1 MNKKKLVKVN
11 KFFMWVSLLSRKFLF
26 LFLSIFLFFLSGSF
40 FSHSF
45 SSSQKPLAN
54 QVSAIDESRKLDAFW
69 SKIKVVL
76 KTPTFEY
83 LQDFSI
89 SIGEK
94 GSFNLKEL
102 FAAAKDDT
110 QYEKKGSELPA
121 PARRALQD
129 LINAKLQP
137 EDVLAVFQKWEKNL
151 DNLWK
156 GLKEELKNPEHTNPS
171 NSLVQI
177 YGKDYDISSLL
188 TAVRTQSAASGSD
201 LGVNA
206 KDELF
211 KLFGVFDS
219 FWKESKKHLRDYSI
233 DGVLLNF
240 SNKGSHNLDELF
252 QIAKSSLPWDS
263 SSVVVRKIWTLFRNN
278 ITASDLNNALVSTF
292 VKRADELWNKIK
304 QVLVKDFSS
313 LKNWSGRL
321 RVTENHSIDIDQM
334 FTFIEKGNDIR
345 GALIGRIRAMTL
357 WGLTFP
363 DVLKA
368 LKVSQFLQSIENTL
382 VQYLHPWDAIFRI
395 KGKTYDLSSL
405 VCWPD
410 MGDFVPKFRCTREKI
425 RKSWNQ
431 LHYLVD
437 NPLISD
443 YSGNL
448 NYWRSL
454 FEFRNQQRLEQ
465 LWNFIRQQLV
475 KTFWFSVLKKDKL
488 VLQDKRSQLWEEL
501 DFRQLLNFVKTNPSA
516 TIVDVLSA
524 PAIQKHLQSLVNAG
538 VSSLEILNAL
548 KVNDFWKEIKS
559 YLIKPQFYLPG
570 IKFSF
575 FQKVAPAIDIDEL
588 LLVANDPKTYQ
599 IADVFSLEKP
609 KFRNKLQTLI
619 DNNVEVSEF
628 LLALEVDLYRK
639 LIQDSLVFLTQTK
652 ISSVVIKNKTYF
664 LNYLLADFD
673 VSQSFSDWNIQAREQ
688 FIQLFEDEITPLQLE
703 DAFVSDFW
711 KKEINSHF
719 LFWLPLFSISSL
731 EVEKSDLNVERLSI
745 EIAKMFFQKEITI
758 FSSLAKEQLFALLED
773 DYSDLKEAVKTAI
786 WKQIQSSSKWKQT
799 WGNIGTFLTIKKLLK
814 RVVSL
819 NTKKINHPFFPEGYD
834 ISFLQNNP
842 SWEDFSFEK
851 LLSSIRIKLADN
863 NVVFTS
869 QFFPDQPILELPFD
883 KIETVFDQLT
893 LENIESSLRK
903 LIPSQKD
910 QNLINNLQT
919 SDSSTALTIGLAT
932 GGSVLFVAGVGGFL
946 YWFFKVRTTAKIQ

>member
-1 MNKKKLVKVN
+1 MLI
-11 KFFMWVSLLSRKFLF
+11 SLLSRKFLF
-26 LFLSIFLFFLSGSF
+26 LFLFIFLFFLSGSF

-45 SSSQKPLAN
+45 LFSQKPLAN
-54 QVSAIDESRKLDAFW
+54 QVSAIDESRKLDVFW
-69 SKIKVVL
+69 LEIKELL

-94 GSFNLKEL
+94 GSFNLKGL
-102 FAAAKDDT
+102 FTAAKNDA

-121 PARRALQD
+121 PAKRALQD

-137 EDVLAVFQKWEKNL
+137 EDVWAVFQKWEKNL
-151 DNLWK
+151 DNLWT
-156 GLKEELKNPEHTNPS
+156 GLKEELKNPEYTNPS
-171 NSLVQI
+171 NSSVQI
-177 YGKDYDISSLL
+177 DGKSYKISSLL
-188 TAVRTQSAASGSD
+188 TAVRTQSAVSGSALGMNTKVD
-201 LGVNA
+201 L
-206 KDELF
+206 F
-211 KLFGVFDS
+211 QLFGVFDS
-219 FWKESKKHLRDYSI
+219 FWKESRKYLRDYSI

-252 QIAKSSLPWDS
+252 QMAKSSLPWDS
-263 SSVVVRKIWTLFRNN
+263 SSVVVRKIWKLFRNN
-278 ITASDLNNALVSTF
+278 ITASDLKKVLGSTF
-292 VKRADELWNKIK
+292 VRRADELWNKIK

-313 LKNWSGRL
+313 LRNWRDRL

-334 FTFIEKGNDIR
+334 FTVIEKENEIQ
-345 GALIGRIRAMTL
+345 GALIGQIRAMTL

-382 VQYLHPWDAIFRI
+382 VRYLHPWDAIFRI
-395 KGKTYDLSSL
+395 DGKTYDLSSL

-410 MGDFVPKFRCTREKI
+410 MRTFVPKFRCTREKI

-443 YSGNL
+443 YSDNL
-448 NYWRSL
+448 NYWRWV

-488 VLQDKRSQLWEEL
+488 FLQDKRSQSWKEF
-501 DFRQLLNFVKTNPSA
+501 DFRQLLNFIKTNPSA
-516 TIVDVLSA
+516 TIVDVFSA
-524 PAIQKHLQSLVNAG
+524 PVIKQQLQFLVNTG

-548 KVNDFWKEIKS
+548 KVNDFWKEVKS

-570 IKFSF
+570 IQFSF
-575 FQKVAPAIDIDEL
+575 FQKVVPAIDIDEL

-609 KFRNKLQTLI
+609 EFRNKLQTLI

-673 VSQSFSDWNIQAREQ
+673 VSQSFSGWNIQAREQ
-688 FIQLFEDEITPLQLE
+688 FIQLFEDEITALQLE

-731 EVEKSDLNVERLSI
+731 EVGESDLNVERLSI

-786 WKQIQSSSKWKQT
+786 WKQIQSSSKWKQQNVT
-799 WGNIGTFLTIKKLLK
+799 WDNIDTFLTIKKLLK

-819 NTKKINHPFFPEGYD
+819 NIKKINHPFFPEGYD

-842 SWEDFSFEK
+842 SWEDFSFKE

-893 LENIESSLRK
+893 LKNIESSLRK

-919 SDSSTALTIGLAT
+919 SDSSIALTIGLAA
-932 GGSVLFVAGVGGFL
+932 GGSVLFVAGLSGFL
-946 YWFFKVRTTAKIQ
+946 YWFFKIRKTVKIQ